1 MNPSKN
7 KPSRKKESSVQPR
20 VSRAAEQLDL
30 SAHVAALQEQ
40 IATLKALV
48 EQQKGNELQESG
60 LPPSAPLK
68 SPFGL
73 PTAGYPAS
81 PAGTCSGFNSPLSAP
96 ATSYQLPATNS
107 PVSSVLSDFAAQ
119 VTTLSEQISALR
131 SQFSTPDS
139 GPSTQPPV
147 SGFQSQVS
155 SLKSQVSSSIPIY
168 ELKETRPVG
177 YQPQEIFDF
186 SSEESQDGFFA
197 SLLDRARMQ
206 WLMGDWETLSKLDL
220 DQIQHHPDRAK
231 LALLVSAGLMQ
242 GGQVDR
248 AKQHLA
254 QAYRWGVPKK
264 LAFSI
269 LYSGVRQSLHQVT
282 HGKTSGG
289 VQLNNG
295 SCVEQSGVPS
305 SSASAS
311 ETAAILSRL
320 TEIHDSIQ
328 ALSPLFVTR
337 VKNLSDELIRVRKFL
352 DAVINREVKN
362 AARQVQASA
371 AVQHYLDTGDLV
383 PFHLE
388 SNNWPISPDFGFT
401 LLQLLET
408 QGYDL
413 IVEFGSGLS
422 TVLVARCL
430 DKLDQKRQ
438 GKPPARFLSFDHL
451 PGFHGRTLALLN
463 QAGLADRVELCLA
476 PLADYS
482 APNGRTY
489 PYYTCQDRL
498 AAFAAA
504 QPLAGLKVLAIIDG
518 PPAVTGEHARY
529 PAGPILAQAFCEAAL
544 DILLDDLIREDERQV
559 AKFWAEEFQAAGR
572 SCGSRILKLQKEACL
587 LEVR

>member
-20 VSRAAEQLDL
+20 VSRAAEQPDL
-30 SAHVAALQEQ
+30 AAHVAALQEQ

-48 EQQKGNELQESG
+48 EQQKGNELQESSVET
-60 LPPSAPLK
+60 PPESPSPVSAFQP
-68 SPFGL
+68 PV
-73 PTAGYPAS
+73 YAS
-81 PAGTCSGFNSPLSAP
+81 SPLHHAGVAQRGGGP
-96 ATSYQLPATNS
+96 LPAT
-107 PVSSVLSDFAAQ
+107 AAKP
-119 VTTLSEQISALR
+119 L
-131 SQFSTPDS
+131 
-139 GPSTQPPV
+139 
-147 SGFQSQVS
+147 
-155 SLKSQVSSSIPIY
+155 PIY
-168 ELKETRPVG
+168 ELKETSPAG
-177 YQPQEIFDF
+177 YQSQGDSTS
-186 SSEESQDGFFA
+186 SSEESQDGFFT

-206 WLMGDWETLSKLDL
+206 WLMGDWESLSKLDL
-220 DQIQHHPDRAK
+220 EQIKHHPDRAK

-242 GGQVDR
+242 GGQTER

-282 HGKTSGG
+282 HGKTLVG
-289 VQLNNG
+289 VQLTNG
-295 SCVEQSGVPS
+295 SCVEQSGAPS
-305 SSASAS
+305 SPASAS
-311 ETAAILSRL
+311 EPAAILSRL

-352 DAVINREVKN
+352 NAVINREVKN
-362 AARQVQASA
+362 AAKQVQASA
-371 AVQHYLDTGDLV
+371 AVQHYMDTGDLL
-383 PFHLE
+383 PFHPE

-408 QGYDL
+408 QDYDL

-451 PGFHGRTLALLN
+451 PEFHGSTLALLK

-482 APNGRTY
+482 APNGRNY
-489 PYYTCQDRL
+489 PYYACHEHL
-498 AAFAAA
+498 AAFACA
-504 QPLAGLKVLAIIDG
+504 QPIAGFKVLAIIDG

-529 PAGPILAQAFCEAAL
+529 PAGPILAKAFSGATL
-544 DILLDDLIREDERQV
+544 DILLDDLVREDEKQV
-559 AKFWAEEFQAAGR
+559 VKLWEDEFLAAGL
-572 SCGSRILKLQKEACL
+572 SCALRILKLQKEACL
-587 LEVR
+587 LRIHS

>member
-7 KPSRKKESSVQPR
+7 KPSCKKESSFQRPASSD
-20 VSRAAEQLDL
+20 VSHPPSAIHHPSSAAEQ
-30 SAHVAALQEQ
+30 
-40 IATLKALV
+40 
-48 EQQKGNELQESG
+48 
-60 LPPSAPLK
+60 
-68 SPFGL
+68 
-73 PTAGYPAS
+73 PA
-81 PAGTCSGFNSPLSAP
+81 
-96 ATSYQLPATNS
+96 ATNS
-107 PVSSVLSDFAAQ
+107 PVSNL
-119 VTTLSEQISALR
+119 
-131 SQFSTPDS
+131 
-139 GPSTQPPV
+139 
-147 SGFQSQVS
+147 QSP
-155 SLKSQVSSSIPIY
+155 VSSSIPIY
-168 ELKETRPVG
+168 ELKETSPAG
-177 YQPQEIFDF
+177 YQSHGDSTS
-186 SSEESQDGFFA
+186 SSEESQDGFFTG
-197 SLLDRARMQ
+197 LLDRARIQ
-206 WLMGDWETLSKLDL
+206 WLMGDWEGLSKLDL
-220 DQIQHHPDRAK
+220 EQIELHPDRAK

-242 GGQVDR
+242 GGQTER
-248 AKQHLA
+248 ARQHLA

-282 HGKTSGG
+282 HGKTLGG
-289 VQLNNG
+289 VQLTNG
-295 SCVEQSGVPS
+295 SCVKQSGAPS
-305 SSASAS
+305 SPASAS
-311 ETAAILSRL
+311 EPAAILSRL

-337 VKNLSDELIRVRKFL
+337 VKNLSDELISMRKFL

-362 AARQVQASA
+362 AAKQVQASA
-371 AVQHYLDTGDLV
+371 AVQHYMDTGDLV
-383 PFHLE
+383 PFHPE

-451 PGFHGRTLALLN
+451 PEFHGRTLALLN

-489 PYYTCQDRL
+489 PYYSCQERIS
-498 AAFAAA
+498 AFACA
-504 QPLAGLKVLAIIDG
+504 QPIAGFKVLAIIDG

-529 PAGPILAQAFCEAAL
+529 PAGPILTQAFREASL
-544 DILLDDLIREDERQV
+544 DILLDDMIREDEKQV
-559 AKFWAEEFQAAGR
+559 SKFWEEEFQAAGR
-572 SCGSRILKLQKEACL
+572 SCESRILKLQKVACL
-587 LEVR
+587 LQVR